1 MGSHPA
7 VARLGFS
14 QKYLPEQMKPQQ
26 LFQNPVTQNSPD
38 DPLARCAKSNLPT
51 LTAMFVA
58 IASSL
63 VLTLAGCASSAGIAP
78 VALPLPPASVGLD
91 AAVSTPTVAADWWL
105 GFGDAAL
112 TDLIQRTLAGSPSLK
127 VAAARLARAQA
138 SVAGAQAAEG
148 PQVNGAFDLT
158 RQRFSATSI
167 YPPPLG
173 GSIRTLGTLQAN
185 ASWELDLFGRDR
197 AAIEAAVGVQR
208 AAQADS
214 ETARVLLAAN
224 LARTYVQLARLI
236 EQRTLAERALAQRDE
251 TLALISQRVDGGLD
265 TAVELRQGQGALPE
279 SRQQIEALA
288 EQITL
293 TRHALAALSAQPP
306 DALDALSPALRRVR
320 AVPLPAAVPADLLGR
335 RADIAAARWR
345 IEAASSDMKSAKAQ
359 FYPNI
364 NLIAFVGLAS
374 IGLDQL
380 VKSGSE
386 QYGAG
391 PAIRLPIFDS
401 GRLRANLRGK
411 SADLDA
417 AIETYNGA
425 VIDAVHD
432 VADQIGSLGSIE
444 RQQRE
449 QGQAQAAAESAYD
462 LATQRYKAGLGTYLT
477 VLNAEAFLLNQRR
490 QATDL
495 KARALDSQIALIR
508 ALGGGYVADAAG
520 AQSVAGVAQAAR

>member
-1 MGSHPA
+1 MKQQS
-7 VARLGFS
+7 LCLS

-26 LFQNPVTQNSPD
+26 LSMNPVNQESPD
-38 DPLARCAKSNLPT
+38 DSLMRCAKSNLPT
-51 LTAMFVA
+51 LTAMVVA

-63 VLTLAGCASSAGIAP
+63 VLTLAGCASSAGIAT
-78 VALPLPPASVGLD
+78 VAQALPAASVGLD
-91 AAVSTPTVAADWWL
+91 TTAPAPAVAADWWL
-105 GFGDAAL
+105 GFGDTAL
-112 TDLIQRTLAGSPSLK
+112 TDLIQRTIAGSPSLK

-138 SVAGAQAAEG
+138 SVAGAQAADG
-148 PQVNGAFDLT
+148 PQVNGVFDVT

-185 ASWELDLFGRDR
+185 ASWELDLFGRNR
-197 AAIEAAVGVQR
+197 AAIEAAVGAQR
-208 AAQADS
+208 AAQADI
-214 ETARVLLAAN
+214 ETARVLLASN
-224 LARTYVQLARLI
+224 VARTYVQLARLI
-236 EQRTLAERALAQRDE
+236 EQRTVAERALAQRDE
-251 TLALISQRVDGGLD
+251 TLSLIRQRVDGGLD
-265 TAVELRQGQGALPE
+265 TTVELRQGQGALPE

-293 TRHALAALSAQPP
+293 TRHALAALSAQAP
-306 DALDALSPALRRVR
+306 DALDTLSPALRSVQ

-345 IEAASSDMKSAKAQ
+345 IEAATSDMKSAKAQ

-364 NLIAFVGLAS
+364 NLSAFVGLAS

-401 GRLRANLRGK
+401 GRLRANLKGK
-411 SADLDA
+411 TADLDA

-432 VADQIGSLGSIE
+432 VADQIGSLRSIE

-449 QGQAQAAAESAYD
+449 QAQAQAAAESAYD

-477 VLNAEAFLLNQRR
+477 VLNAEAGVLNQRR

-495 KARALDSQIALIR
+495 KARTLDSQIALIR
-508 ALGGGYVADAAG
+508 ALGGGYVADPADAQRVAAVG
-520 AQSVAGVAQAAR
+520 PAAR